1 MTSWILFHIGRLN
14 ECWRRQNYST
24 KMQVLT
30 TFLFTMATLL
40 LLSTAVKAS
49 PVLVMGDDESS
60 PKDLTGLGAEQSKQ
74 FKRICGM
81 SFYCQRFT
89 VKRIVTKFSI
99 CFRITN
105 IHFFSFFCC
114 FVCVNTLNYRLENT
128 KYWQTQHF
136 CIWESQTRAQT
147 SEAQVVGGVSSTR
160 FGGEF
165 SWTRHMSRHLS

>member
-1 MTSWILFHIGRLN
+1 
-14 ECWRRQNYST
+14 
-24 KMQVLT
+24 MQVLT

-105 IHFFSFFCC
+105 IHFENEVSRIVAEPFYFLFFFFIPIFS
-114 FVCVNTLNYRLENT
+114 
-128 KYWQTQHF
+128 
-136 CIWESQTRAQT
+136 
-147 SEAQVVGGVSSTR
+147 
-160 FGGEF
+160 
-165 SWTRHMSRHLS
+165 LSFAALFASIL